1 MKVQPIAPFLGWCS
15 SQGIQSP
22 LDVKAREDG
31 SRYVVLKDRVEAKDG
46 KANLIRCP
54 EKASIS
60 APSLPEL
67 ADRLVFEKN
76 QGDKSMYAPYIAVL
90 PEDCLNMPRFW
101 DSTRFDEV
109 ADGGALHLAVKEDQ
123 ARVDKALDPWALAIV
138 DSRAN
143 FLPDNTYALT
153 PLLDMINHKASIK
166 TTAEVLDNELY
177 LNIAED
183 NVPQKPGLFDMF
195 QPEPEVFISYGD
207 FTNLQTI
214 VQYGF
219 SVEENPFNAE
229 SVKISVM
236 RQGTITA
243 TVFGNGSIDPLS
255 MSTLRQTLA
264 TTDELEAINVGDLM
278 VPFLT
283 QRNEMEVYALIA
295 GYLEEAIYESKTG
308 ASTDDNVVASYLRG
322 RVATLQVGMDKIRKK
337 YPDLF

>member
-22 LDVKAREDG
+22 LDVKARENG
-31 SRYVVLKDRVEAKDG
+31 SRYVVLKDQIETKDG

-54 EKASIS
+54 DKASIS

-67 ADRLVFEKN
+67 ADRLMFEKN
-76 QGDKSMYAPYIAVL
+76 QGEKSMYAPYIAVL

-101 DSTRFDEV
+101 DSTRFDQV

-123 ARVDKALDPWALAIV
+123 ARVDKASDPWALAIV

-177 LNIAED
+177 LNIAAESI
-183 NVPQKPGLFDMF
+183 PQKPGLFDMF

-207 FTNLQTI
+207 FTNLQTL

-229 SVKISVM
+229 SIKISVM
-236 RQGTITA
+236 RQGSITA
-243 TVFGNGSIDPLS
+243 TVFGNGSVDPLS

-264 TTDELEAINVGDLM
+264 TTDELEAINEGDLM

-283 QRNEMEVYALIA
+283 NRNEMEVYALIA
-295 GYLEEAIYESKTG
+295 GYLEEAIYESKMG
-308 ASTDDNVVASYLRG
+308 ASTDDDVVASYLRG